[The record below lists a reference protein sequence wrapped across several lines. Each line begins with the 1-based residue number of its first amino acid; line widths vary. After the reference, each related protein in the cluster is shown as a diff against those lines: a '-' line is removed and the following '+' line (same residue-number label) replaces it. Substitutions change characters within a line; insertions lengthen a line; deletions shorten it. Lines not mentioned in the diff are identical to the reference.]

1 MQVAEESLKAPLKI
15 EGVELRELKIP
26 LVSPF
31 ETSGWREEEKNCI
44 IVEMMSAHRTDFGE
58 CVVIVGPWYSRTLHR
73 ANGTSCMTISLL
85 CYCAENSQ
93 LRATFPTL

>member
-31 ETSGWREEEKNCI
+31 ETSGWREEEKNCV
-44 IVEMMSAHRTDFGE
+44 IVEMMSGHRTGF
-58 CVVIVGPWYSRTLHR
+58 
-73 ANGTSCMTISLL
+73 
-85 CYCAENSQ
+85 
-93 LRATFPTL
+93 